1 MSMLV
6 INADDWGRTV
16 SETDKMLACHAR
28 GAITS
33 VSAMVF
39 MEDSQR
45 AAQIAKQE
53 RVDTGLHINFTEAFT
68 AKETPQWL
76 RDSQKRLSRFLKR
89 NKYALLMYH
98 PFLRKDFRRV
108 FEAQHEEYRRLYGT
122 APSHMDGHQ
131 HMHLC
136 SNMLIDRIIPAGT
149 KVRRSFSSLDGER
162 SAFNRGYRRMVD
174 RALSRAY
181 RMTDYF
187 FDIGQCLEGE
197 RLKRVLEIAKRSTVE
212 LMTHPYRERE
222 FAFLLSDDYSA
233 KLGTVKT
240 ATYANV

>member
-16 SETDKMLACHAR
+16 SETDMMLKCHKK

-39 MEDSQR
+39 MADSER
-45 AAQIAKQE
+45 AAALAKRE
-53 RVDTGLHINFTEAFT
+53 GVDAGLHVNFTEAFT
-68 AKETPQWL
+68 AKNTPAWL
-76 RDSQKRLSRFLKR
+76 IASQKRISRFLKR
-89 NKYALLMYH
+89 SKYALLLYH
-98 PFLRKDFRRV
+98 PLLRKDFRKV
-108 FEAQHEEYRRLYGT
+108 YEAQAEEYKRLYGV
-122 APSHMDGHQ
+122 APSHVDGHQ

-162 SAFNRGYRRMVD
+162 SAFNRGYRKLVD
-174 RALSRAY
+174 RALGRAY

-197 RLKRVLEIAKRSTVE
+197 RLKRVLEIAKRDKVE
-212 LMTHPYRERE
+212 LMTHPYRDRE
-222 FAFLLSDDYSA
+222 YAFLLSDEYSA

-240 ATYANV
+240 ASYASV